1 MPHAEPILVRNEND
15 RPHHW
20 RRFLAALCFMEFY
33 VTFVYAGLAIWDDDP
48 GLSLGA
54 WAEVLQIP
62 WSRIPLLVGAA
73 MLYLCG
79 RGLWRS
85 RRSEK
90 TWLWLG
96 IVIVFLMIVC
106 EVVAAAMWSSRGNPY
121 FAVRSATPIG
131 TAILAGIRSG
141 SVHYVLLAVL
151 GVGVWITRPNNRLL
165 RTTTAPWVY
174 CAAAY
179 CLMSIPGG
187 LLGQDNVA
195 QMIGWAMF
203 QRTSISSF
211 FLLAGFISVALLI
224 ATAAALLCRSPLA
237 RTGALIL
244 AAANIVVVWHI
255 WYPISMLV
263 RIAIRAMMMSLPLS
277 AEIDEG
283 AVWTQHD
290 FLGLFVNPVRLVGPW
305 LLIAIY
311 AWKAPMRM
319 PPDDGTPFPRRF
331 CGKCY
336 YNLHG
341 IEANRCP
348 ECGTE
353 FQSSG
358 VKELG
363 VSECA

>member
-1 MPHAEPILVRNEND
+1 MRHAEPILARHEHD

-48 GLSLGA
+48 GLWFDPA
-54 WAEVLQIP
+54 AEVLRLTWI
-62 WSRIPLLVGAA
+62 RIPLLVGAA

-79 RGLWRS
+79 RGLWRGG
-85 RRSEK
+85 RSARI
-90 TWLWLG
+90 WLWLG
-96 IVIVFLMIVC
+96 VVSAFSMFAC
-106 EVVAAAMWSSRGNPY
+106 EVVAGAIWSSSANPY
-121 FAVRSATPIG
+121 FAPRLATPIG
-131 TAILAGIRSG
+131 TAILAGFGSG
-141 SVHYVLLAVL
+141 SVHLVLLAVM

-165 RTTTAPWVY
+165 LTTTAPWVY
-174 CAAAY
+174 CAAAF
-179 CLMSIPGG
+179 CFMSIPCG

-211 FLLAGFISVALLI
+211 FLVAGFISVALLT
-224 ATAAALLCRSPLA
+224 ATAAALLYRSRLA

-244 AAANIVVVWHI
+244 AAANVVVVWYI
-255 WYPISMLV
+255 WYPTSMLV
-263 RIAIRAMMMSLPLS
+263 RIAIQALRMATPLR
-277 AEIDEG
+277 AEIDESTI
-283 AVWTQHD
+283 WTQFD

-311 AWKAPMRM
+311 AWRAPMRQ

-353 FQSSG
+353 FESSG
-358 VKELG
+358 V
-363 VSECA
+363 